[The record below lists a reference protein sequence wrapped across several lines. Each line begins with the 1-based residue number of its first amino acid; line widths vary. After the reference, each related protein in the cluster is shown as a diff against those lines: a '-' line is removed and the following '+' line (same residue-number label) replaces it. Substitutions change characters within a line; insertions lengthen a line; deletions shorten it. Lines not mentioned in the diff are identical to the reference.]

1 MGVEIAPND
10 GAIPSV
16 GLHVLG
22 HLLLWLGRSSW
33 FLGYLCCT
41 GMDSA
46 GFCYREVVI
55 VSVLNYFLFVSKYRA
70 FCCSCCMVRFAASRT
85 FWWICALAV
94 RVVGAGAGSASCIVG
109 AYFFRVTKFP
119 AFPA

>member
-22 HLLLWLGRSSW
+22 HLLLWLGRSS
-33 FLGYLCCT
+33 C
-41 GMDSA
+41 
-46 GFCYREVVI
+46 
-55 VSVLNYFLFVSKYRA
+55 KYRA